1 MRVAPVRATPGDIT
15 VAIPTYERGE
25 WLVRTLHALHAQG
38 TGAELLAIDQTPEH
52 TPDVAQALALLERQ
66 GFARIVRRSPPS
78 ITAAMNTA
86 LVEARRP
93 FVLFLDDDVL
103 PDPGLIA
110 AHARAHA
117 DESIWAVAGQVL
129 QPGQAPRAAERPWC
143 TQGLHAY
150 LDFPFWSTTR
160 VDIANGMA
168 GNLSVRVARALEVGG
183 FDTNFQG
190 VAYRFETEFCRRLV
204 RAGGRI
210 VFEPS
215 ATLRHV
221 QAARGGTRSAGRHE
235 CSASPLHGVGDYYFA
250 LREGRGR
257 ERLAYLLRRP
267 LREVATRFHL
277 RHPWWIPVK
286 LLGEARALAL
296 ALRLHAQGPGRP
308 LERRP

>member
-1 MRVAPVRATPGDIT
+1 VT

-25 WLVRTLHALHAQG
+25 WLLRTLQALLAQAE
-38 TGAELLAIDQTPEH
+38 GAELLAIDQTPAHPRE
-52 TPDVAQALALLERQ
+52 VADALAALERQ
-66 GFARIVRRSPPS
+66 RGVRILRRSPPS

-93 FVLFLDDDVL
+93 LVLFVDDDVL
-103 PDPGLIA
+103 PAPDLIA

-117 DESIWAVAGQVL
+117 DDTIWAVAGQVL
-129 QPGQAPRAAERPWC
+129 QPGQEPRAAERPWRVE
-143 TQGLHAY
+143 GLHAY
-150 LDFPFWSTTR
+150 LDFPFWSSAR
-160 VDIANGMA
+160 AEIANGMA
-168 GNLSVRVARALEVGG
+168 GNLSVRVTRALQVGG
-183 FDTNFQG
+183 FDANFLG

-210 VFEPS
+210 VFEPR

-277 RHPWWIPVK
+277 RHPWWLPVK

-296 ALRLHAQGPGRP
+296 ALRLHAQGP
-308 LERRP
+308 RRLAGPRA